1 MFFVNLVNKNLSNH
15 IITTKQK
22 KKETGR
28 SFEQELTGVVICFI
42 AVFVAMGILIDD
54 SMGKIGNAIVDF
66 LFGMFGITNF
76 LLPVLLFILGIN
88 LIMKNRENK
97 FYKIF

>member
-1 MFFVNLVNKNLSNH
+1 MGR
-15 IITTKQK
+15 KQK

-42 AVFVAMGILIDD
+42 AVFVSMGILIDD

-66 LFGMFGITNF
+66 
-76 LLPVLLFILGIN
+76 
-88 LIMKNRENK
+88 
-97 FYKIF
+97 